1 MKSRRIF
8 FLALPNVGQA
18 KNKNNFATQCPARG
32 FPRGRATRVKF
43 PRNRRKIFP
52 IGCLLVSFAGL
63 AIPLR
68 ERLMPAI
75 VNAHTVATDK
85 APKTDAPKTCT
96 VSHAEFC
103 RNATPLM
110 ATVQGAQLVGKPM
123 EFSTGSLGWYF
134 SGSKAEV
141 KLANGQTVR
150 CQVDL
155 KLVVVNS
162 KFADRTEPET
172 TDDVA

>member
-1 MKSRRIF
+1 
-8 FLALPNVGQA
+8 
-18 KNKNNFATQCPARG
+18 
-32 FPRGRATRVKF
+32 
-43 PRNRRKIFP
+43 
-52 IGCLLVSFAGL
+52 
-63 AIPLR
+63 
-68 ERLMPAI
+68 MPAI
-75 VNAHTVATDK
+75 VNVHTAASAK
-85 APKTDAPKTCT
+85 APKTDAPKTCS

-110 ATVQGAQLVGKPM
+110 ANVQGAQLVGKPM

-172 TDDVA
+172 AEDVA

>member
-1 MKSRRIF
+1 
-8 FLALPNVGQA
+8 
-18 KNKNNFATQCPARG
+18 
-32 FPRGRATRVKF
+32 
-43 PRNRRKIFP
+43 
-52 IGCLLVSFAGL
+52 
-63 AIPLR
+63 
-68 ERLMPAI
+68 MPAI
-75 VNAHTVATDK
+75 VNVHTAAVAK
-85 APKTDAPKTCT
+85 APKTDAPKSCS

-110 ATVQGAQLVGKPM
+110 TTVQGAQLVGKPM

-162 KFADRTEPET
+162 KFADRTAPEAT
-172 TDDVA
+172 EDVA